1 MHPSLGVR
9 RGARIDTSSLARL
22 ALFGCSV
29 SLSVSFS
36 VSFSLF
42 LCLFGSLQYL
52 LLNILH

>member
-22 ALFGCSV
+22 ALLGCSA

-42 LCLFGSLQYL
+42 CVFSVHSSLPSFNL
-52 LLNILH
+52 D